1 MEPISSLLFK
11 IYRGTPQHPD
21 WVVACLQGAWRTL
34 VGERLAQVCRPS
46 AFDKSTLVIEIL
58 DSDWEGAIRS
68 ARGELVER
76 LRLVTGEEVQHL
88 SFKSPPNAR

>member
-21 WVVACLQGAWRTL
+21 WMVTCLQGAWPAL

-46 AFDKSTLVIEIL
+46 AFDKSTLVIAIM
-58 DSDWEGAIRS
+58 DPDWEGALRS
-68 ARGELVER
+68 AQEELVEK
-76 LRLVTGEEVQHL
+76 LRLITGDEVRHL
-88 SFKSPPNAR
+88 SFQLHTDAR